1 MERSPGRRVRRHKE
15 KQKQVEQSLLS
26 DITQGHEPPSDF
38 KSGPSE
44 RSERTQEQASETKK
58 SEKAKLQTKRF
69 SQGRK
74 RPEGS
79 GDSSDVVSSDTGGTE
94 RYDTREETRNKSA
107 AFIEKEDSLPFSRED
122 SVSFNENK
130 NEKGTRYQGHT
141 PRKNSSKSKA
151 KKNVTVKKDE
161 EKEGQAV
168 KKGEKSKE
176 EATKDGQKYQ
186 HKKHEADKSSVT
198 VADRSDTTLPQH
210 FRQDQ
215 GTAKR
220 DREHQSG
227 ATTQGHAGVTKRNGP
242 KEHVISE
249 NSEKTLLEKG
259 LKMAKSKAKKNVTVK
274 KDEEKEGQA
283 VKKEEKSREEATKDE
298 QKCQHKKHEADKS
311 SVTVA
316 DRSDTTLPQYF
327 RQDQGTAKRDSECQS
342 GATKQGHIGVTK
354 RNGPKEHVISENSEK
369 TLLENGLKMAK
380 SEERKNVTV
389 KNVEEKEGQAV
400 KKEGKSRE
408 EATKDGQKCHHKKHE
423 ADKRSVTVANRSD
436 TTLPQHFR
444 QDLGKTKRDRECQ
457 SGAKKQG
464 HAGVTKRNG
473 PKEHVINENSEK
485 TLLENGLKMA
495 KSKAK
500 NIVTVKKDEEKE
512 GQAVKNGGKSREEAT
527 KDGQKC
533 HYKKHEADKSSV
545 TVANRSETTLP
556 QHFRQDQGTT
566 KRDRE
571 CQSGAKK
578 QEHAG
583 VTKRNGPKE
592 HVINE
597 NSEKTLL
604 ENGLKMAKSKA
615 KNIVTVK
622 NDEENEGHAVKNGGK
637 SREEATKD
645 EQKCQ
650 YKKHEADKS
659 SVTVANRSETTLPQ
673 HFRQDQ
679 GTTKRDSEYQSGAT
693 KQGHAGVI
701 KRNDPKEDVISEDSG
716 KTLLEN
722 GSEDG
727 AIGTESTSKPE
738 NITGR
743 RRRSRAR
750 KKKVVGESDDKAMS
764 QNNLRDTAAER
775 ESESPEGIP
784 VLKSINEATNN
795 DGVSCSANI
804 LSHNVEQNGVNEK
817 ESDKKGE
824 TAKRGKPKR
833 GHKATENVVSVS
845 QKEALSKKSQ
855 RDTLKGKE
863 SEREQGDTTRKK
875 SPRKSAGR
883 VTEEVSFQSKE
894 RTLAIVPDVDESTNK
909 TLSSTCLETDVTT
922 FGMAK
927 QSNKSVN
934 EDCDDNNTLHLPQEY
949 SERWPENES
958 EKKSRRIRRRRRQT
972 KSKDGKHSAIDGSD
986 NALPQNDCAVQRES
1000 KSRYFKDGKPGHQN
1014 EIKPKK
1020 SAEIDK
1026 NNNILPQEISKD
1038 EMTRTDHSG
1047 QRKENYLLRGE
1058 ETYLQKGAQDGAE
1071 LQAKQSSTG
1080 CRYIRGNP
1088 TDNFRHLSVIPT
1100 LGDISIDQSGS
1111 LRKNKIKGRYHNIEH
1126 YLDVQ
1131 FRLLREDF
1139 LRPLRDG
1146 IKHYRERNNS
1156 SYRDDL
1162 YQDVR
1167 IYDNVKI
1174 LRPICTSSGVR
1185 YKIRFDTRK
1194 FVDVQWENSKRL
1206 IFGSLLCLSKD
1217 NFENFVFATVA
1228 ERNVKEVVKVSSK
1241 FTSKLLRSRE
1251 ETNYTF
1257 F

>member
-1 MERSPGRRVRRHKE
+1 MECPPGRRVRRPKE
-15 KQKQVEQSLLS
+15 KQKQVEQSPLS
-26 DITQGHEPPSDF
+26 DVTQGHEPPSDF
-38 KSGPSE
+38 KSGRSE
-44 RSERTQEQASETKK
+44 RCERTQEQASETKK

-79 GDSSDVVSSDTGGTE
+79 GDSSDVVNSETRGTE
-94 RYDTREETRNKSA
+94 QYDTREEKRNKSA
-107 AFIEKEDSLPFSRED
+107 VSIEKEYSRPLSRED
-122 SVSFNENK
+122 SVSFNENT

-151 KKNVTVKKDE
+151 KKNVTVEKDE
-161 EKEGQAV
+161 KKEGEAV
-168 KKGEKSKE
+168 KNEGKSRGQ
-176 EATKDGQKYQ
+176 ATKDGQKCQ
-186 HKKHEADKSSVT
+186 HKKNGAEKGSVI
-198 VADRSDTTLPQH
+198 VADRSDTTLPQY

-215 GTAKR
+215 DTTKR
-220 DREHQSG
+220 DSKCQSG
-227 ATTQGHAGVTKRNGP
+227 ATKQGYVGVTKRNGP

-249 NSEKTLLEKG
+249 NGEKTLLENG
-259 LKMAKSKAKKNVTVK
+259 LKMATSKAKNIVTMKN
-274 KDEEKEGQA
+274 DDEKEGQP
-283 VKKEEKSREEATKDE
+283 VKNGGKSREEATKDG

-311 SVTVA
+311 SVTAA

-327 RQDQGTAKRDSECQS
+327 RQDQGTAKRDSKCQS
-342 GATKQGHIGVTK
+342 GATKQGYVGVTK

-380 SEERKNVTV
+380 SKATKNVTV
-389 KNVEEKEGQAV
+389 KNDEEKEGQAV
-400 KKEGKSRE
+400 KKGGKSRQ
-408 EATKDGQKCHHKKHE
+408 EATKDGQKCQYKKHE
-423 ADKRSVTVANRSD
+423 VEKRSVTVADRSD
-436 TTLPQHFR
+436 TALPQHFR
-444 QDLGKTKRDRECQ
+444 QDQGTTKRDREHQ
-457 SGAKKQG
+457 SGATTQG

-473 PKEHVINENSEK
+473 PKENVIRENSEK

-495 KSKAK
+495 KSKATK
-500 NIVTVKKDEEKE
+500 NVTVKKHEEKE
-512 GQAVKNGGKSREEAT
+512 GQAVKNGRKSREEAK

-533 HYKKHEADKSSV
+533 QYKKHEVDKSSV
-545 TVANRSETTLP
+545 TVADRSDTTLP

-566 KRDRE
+566 KRDSK

-578 QEHAG
+578 QGHAG
-583 VTKRNGPKE
+583 VTKRNGAKE
-592 HVINE
+592 HVISE

-604 ENGLKMAKSKA
+604 ENGLKMVKSKA
-615 KNIVTVK
+615 KNIVTVR
-622 NDEENEGHAVKNGGK
+622 NDEEKKGQAIKKEGK
-637 SREEATKD
+637 SRRGATKD
-645 EQKCQ
+645 GQKCQ

-659 SVTVANRSETTLPQ
+659 SVTVANGSDPTLPQ

-693 KQGHAGVI
+693 KQGYAGVT
-701 KRNDPKEDVISEDSG
+701 KRNGPKEDVISEGSG

-727 AIGTESTSKPE
+727 TIGTESTSKPE
-738 NITGR
+738 NIKGR

-764 QNNLRDTAAER
+764 QNNLRDSAAER
-775 ESESPEGIP
+775 KSESPVGIS

-795 DGVSCSANI
+795 DGVSSSANI
-804 LSHNVEQNGVNEK
+804 LSHNVELNGVNEK
-817 ESDKKGE
+817 ESDKTGE

-845 QKEALSKKSQ
+845 QKEALSKTSD
-855 RDTLKGKE
+855 RDTVKGKD
-863 SEREQGDTTRKK
+863 SEREQEDTTRKK
-875 SPRKSAGR
+875 SPRKTAGR
-883 VTEEVSFQSKE
+883 GTEEVSFQSKD
-894 RTLAIVPDVDESTNK
+894 RTLVIVPDVDESTNN
-909 TLSSTCLETDVTT
+909 TLSSTCLQTDVTT

-934 EDCDDNNTLHLPQEY
+934 ENCDDNDTLHL
-949 SERWPENES
+949 SERRPENES
-958 EKKSRRIRRRRRQT
+958 EKESRRIRRRRRKT
-972 KSKDGKHSAIDGSD
+972 RSKAGKHSAIDGPD
-986 NALPQNDCAVQRES
+986 NALPPNCPNDCAVEQES

-1014 EIKPKK
+1014 EIKLKK
-1020 SAEIDK
+1020 SAEIDN
-1026 NNNILPQEISKD
+1026 NNNILPEEISRD
-1038 EMTRTDHSG
+1038 ELTRTDHSG
-1047 QRKENYLLRGE
+1047 QRKENDLLRGE
-1058 ETYLQKGAQDGAE
+1058 ETSLQEGAQDGVAE

-1080 CRYIRGNP
+1080 CRYNRR
-1088 TDNFRHLSVIPT
+1088 NFRHLTVIPT

-1131 FRLLREDF
+1131 FQLLREDF

-1146 IKHYRERNNS
+1146 IKHYREHNNR
-1156 SYRDDL
+1156 SYPNDL

-1241 FTSKLLRSRE
+1241 FTSKS
-1251 ETNYTF
+1251 
-1257 F
+1257 